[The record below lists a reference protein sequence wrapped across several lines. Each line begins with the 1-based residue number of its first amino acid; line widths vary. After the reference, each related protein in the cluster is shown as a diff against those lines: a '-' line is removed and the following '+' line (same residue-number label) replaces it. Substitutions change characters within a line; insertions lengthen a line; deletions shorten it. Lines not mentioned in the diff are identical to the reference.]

1 MEDLEY
7 KLLLNNKKI
16 DKEISDLNS
25 NIESISQ
32 IEKNKRTNILNE
44 IILQKLNNGI

>member
-7 KLLLNNKKI
+7 KLLLNDKKI

>member
-1 MEDLEY
+1 MEDLKN

>member
-7 KLLLNNKKI
+7 KLLLNDKKI

-32 IEKNKRTNILNE
+32 IEKNKRTNSLNE